1 MPYVFISVFTSSVE
15 RTCSFFPHSE
25 KNVQCYY
32 VRFDYCLYLDR
43 EYWLTSHAFI
53 STLLLSLSL
62 ACFGMLYRKDWLPLF
77 DMNYSPLI
85 SISCIVLH
93 VQCPDYKKT
102 RELFSSF
109 LHKLN
114 SAPLLGNCCT
124 SDIERTGFF
133 FYIWIKLLSIFF

>member
-1 MPYVFISVFTSSVE
+1 MFSFPFSQALSRGHVLSFLIPKKMYSAIMSVLITVYTQIESTDSVHFTYIYVYIIIEFNLHCAIVTV
-15 RTCSFFPHSE
+15 
-25 KNVQCYY
+25 
-32 VRFDYCLYLDR
+32 
-43 EYWLTSHAFI
+43 
-53 STLLLSLSL
+53 
-62 ACFGMLYRKDWLPLF
+62 FGMLYRKDWLSLF

-85 SISCIVLH
+85 SISCMVLH

-114 SAPLLGNCCT
+114 SSPLLGNCCT

-133 FYIWIKLLSIFF
+133 LLHMN

>member
-1 MPYVFISVFTSSVE
+1 
-15 RTCSFFPHSE
+15 
-25 KNVQCYY
+25 
-32 VRFDYCLYLDR
+32 
-43 EYWLTSHAFI
+43 
-53 STLLLSLSL
+53 
-62 ACFGMLYRKDWLPLF
+62 MLYRKDWLPLF

-133 FYIWIKLLSIFF
+133 FYTWFKLLSIFFLATIVLCFHFCFKKMNREELFRFPYKNRSLLHYWEPFFSIRFLRLYRKDCVVL